1 MSEIQLTRTVY
12 GEDSLESL
20 LEIDDIFKIC
30 GNELKILNECEEIY
44 DENRSRGEI
53 ILIWKVL
60 NLDKKQNKEKKY
72 PNQIKVTFQNKKYLV
87 IMNLSN
93 NISTFRIKNNKKDS
107 TYLS

>member
-1 MSEIQLTRTVY
+1 MKEIELTGTVY
-12 GEDSLESL
+12 CEDSLESL

-44 DENRSRGEI
+44 DENGSTCDI

-72 PNQIKVTFQNKKYLV
+72 PNKV
-87 IMNLSN
+87 
-93 NISTFRIKNNKKDS
+93 
-107 TYLS
+107 